1 MTTLAAA
8 PASALAAAN
17 SRQLFTRDD
26 IIRLAQQGRP
36 WQALP
41 LALQALRAEPGDHA
55 LRFLA
60 AASFA
65 QLGLRTP
72 ARGLLA
78 QLPMEIAR
86 DPGVQRL
93 LGEVESLA
101 DDRVSVE
108 ERRIACR
115 ANVEAMVGA
124 GVLGSEALAAA
135 LPEWEAH
142 ATRAGEAWC
151 RARDG
156 NIVVQRG
163 EGGAHGVP
171 DYRLLTDFI
180 GQVAAIKLPHEAT
193 GTTNIRP
200 YVVEGADPPWLLQR
214 VLRATP
220 DQADGYRVRVSLV
233 QRSIMELLD
242 GLSMVDLRA
251 ELATDR
257 LVILVGDDA
266 SARLE
271 RDLLARTDTIVHGH
285 YLGVPPRSVEWGA
298 AGRCEPQVDQVVQRV
313 MVAQQAEAIR
323 LEAAVRVE
331 YAARDMGWYARRFA
345 DRTRP
350 LRVLVPTCRYSTYI
364 RHAAADLVGAF
375 EDAGC
380 RARTL
385 IEPDDRSQL
394 ASTAYL
400 RAVAEFKPDLVV
412 LINYTRANIGA
423 VIPAGVPVV
432 TWVQDAMP
440 HLFDQR
446 TGEAMGGLDFVVGH
460 THLELYERFGF
471 PARNG
476 LKLPVTASTRKFH
489 DGPVD
494 GALSARLACEVAFIT
509 HHSETPERM
518 HARLCSEA
526 SHSPAVVRIFEEL
539 RPRIAS
545 MVERCAE
552 EPLMPALRAAA
563 EELTRRALGRDPDER
578 SAAAIRN
585 QYAFPMADRMIR
597 HRVLEWAAEAC
608 DRRGW
613 RLRLFGRGWQQHERF
628 GAHAGPELAHGDDL
642 RAAYQAAAATIHAS
656 AHWMYH
662 QRVMECALSGGLPLV
677 LLKADDLSLLRSYAM
692 MRLAQASAG
701 ETMCAAECAEAM
713 AFVAQLQ
720 RLGLPVNPVWG
731 AMPRRSPAVEA
742 ARRLWG
748 GMPEDAGAAFL
759 LGDLSRTTFST
770 AAQFEERLAE
780 AVENRAARADL
791 SRGIAGRARR
801 HYATERAAQ
810 SIIELVRSSLS

>member
-1 MTTLAAA
+1 MTTFAAA
-8 PASALAAAN
+8 PASAPAAAN
-17 SRQLFTRDD
+17 ARQLFTRDD

-65 QLGLRTP
+65 HIGLRTP
-72 ARGLLA
+72 ARELLA
-78 QLPMEIAR
+78 RLPMEVAR
-86 DPGVQRL
+86 DPGVARL
-93 LGEVESLA
+93 TAELEALP
-101 DDRVSVE
+101 DDRLGLDA
-108 ERRIACR
+108 RRAGCR
-115 ANVEAMVGA
+115 ANVEAMVAACVAGA
-124 GVLGSEALAAA
+124 DVLAAA
-135 LPEWEAH
+135 LPEWER
-142 ATRAGEAWC
+142 RAVRSGETWL

-156 NIVVQRG
+156 NIVVQR
-163 EGGAHGVP
+163 EA
-171 DYRLLTDFI
+171 DESAASEFRLLTDFV

-242 GLSMVDLRA
+242 GLSMADLRA
-251 ELATDR
+251 ELANDR
-257 LVILVGDDA
+257 LAIFVGDDA

-271 RDLLARTDTIVHGH
+271 RDLLSRTDTIVHGH
-285 YLGVPPRSVEWGA
+285 YLGLPPRSAEWGG
-298 AGRCEPQVDQVVQRV
+298 AGRCEPPVDQALQRV
-313 MVAQQAEAIR
+313 MVAQQAESIR

-331 YAARDMGWYARRFA
+331 YTARDANWYARRFA
-345 DRTRP
+345 KQREP

-364 RHAAADLVGAF
+364 RHAAADLVSAF
-375 EDAGC
+375 EGAGC

-385 IEPDDRSQL
+385 IEPDDCSQL
-394 ASTAYL
+394 SSTAYL
-400 RAVAEFKPDLVV
+400 RAFAEFKPDLVV
-412 LINYTRANIGA
+412 LINYTRSNIGA
-423 VIPAGVPVV
+423 VIPTGVPVV

-446 TGEAMGGLDFVVGH
+446 TGGAMGELDFVVGH
-460 THLELYERFGF
+460 THMELYERFGF
-471 PARNG
+471 PARNR
-476 LKLPVTASTRKFH
+476 LKLPVTASTKKFH

-494 GALSARLACEVAFIT
+494 RSISERLACDVAFIT

-518 HARLCSEA
+518 HARLCAEA

-545 MVERCAE
+545 LVERCADD
-552 EPLMPALRAAA
+552 PLMPALRSAA
-563 EELTRRALGRDPDER
+563 EDLTRQTLGREPDER
-578 SAAAIRN
+578 SAAAICN

-597 HRVLEWAAEAC
+597 HRVLEWAAAAC
-608 DRRGW
+608 DKRGW
-613 RLRLFGRGWQQHERF
+613 RLRLFGRGWQKHERL
-628 GAHAGPELAHGDDL
+628 GAHAAPELAHGDDL
-642 RAAYQAAAATIHAS
+642 RAAYQSAAATIHAS

-692 MRLAQASAG
+692 MRLADASEA
-701 ETMCAAECAEAM
+701 ELMCAAESAEAM
-713 AFVAQLQ
+713 TFVAQLQ
-720 RLGLPVNPVWG
+720 RLGRPVNPVWG

-742 ARRLWG
+742 ARKLWG
-748 GMPEDAGAAFL
+748 GMPEDSGAAFL

-770 AAQFEERLAE
+770 PASFEERLAE
-780 AVENRAARADL
+780 AVEDRAARADL
-791 SRGIAGRARR
+791 SRGIAGRVRA
-801 HYATERAAQ
+801 HYATERAAR
-810 SIIELVRSSLS
+810 SIIELARSSLS